1 MIILREGKNSKTDIG
16 IFRQSEIPKEIN
28 LIPYG
33 KQVIKTIKPDIIIS
47 NNIISDYVAVT
58 LYKQR
63 NGKYKMKLKNTLVS
77 FSNKKE

>member
-1 MIILREGKNSKTDIG
+1 MIILREGKNNKTDIG

-33 KQVIKTIKPDIIIS
+33 KQEIKTIKPDIIS
-47 NNIISDYVAVT
+47 NNIISKYVAVT

-63 NGKYKMKLKNTLVS
+63 NGKYKMKLKNTSVS
-77 FSNKKE
+77 FSKGSE